1 MKYLVLLALVGLA
14 SCRTALIGG
23 DNARDVT
30 ILYSYIDDTGKEVEV
45 EVEAD
50 QLGLT
55 LNKAAPPPALRKTA
69 PTPAAT
75 PAPLIETR
83 YVQVAANPVPTPKP
97 REVIQYIL
105 LDDDVAI
112 IEMKQVIPAAPPAV
126 RKTMAAP
133 PAVPMTMAAAP
144 PAQPLPAVRHTMVA
158 PPAQPLPAVSKV
170 MAAPPAVPMTMATPP
185 ARPLPAVPMTMA
197 APPAQPLPAVRKT
210 IAAPPAQPL
219 PAVRKTMAALDPL
232 PSKHAAKDLSDSDE
246 E

>member
-1 MKYLVLLALVGLA
+1 MKCLVLLALVGLA

-55 LNKAAPPPALRKTA
+55 LNKAAPPPTLRKTA

-105 LDDDVAI
+105 LDDDVDI
-112 IEMKQVIPAAPPAV
+112 IEMKQVIPAAPPAQPLP
-126 RKTMAAP
+126 AAP
-133 PAVPMTMAAAP
+133 VTMAAP
-144 PAQPLPAVRHTMVA
+144 PAQPLPAVR
-158 PPAQPLPAVSKV
+158 KV
-170 MAAPPAVPMTMATPP
+170 MAAPPAVPMTMAAPSAQPLPVVLITMAAPP
-185 ARPLPAVPMTMA
+185 AQPLPAVPMTMA